1 MVDFTVLKKLTT
13 VVRKINP
20 KTRIIETRFC
30 KVTNIVEEIL
40 EFPLNTGLFHR
51 TSVNTIH
58 SREKSILLKSSNM
71 SLKGLLN
78 FLTEFSPIALRIK
91 GEMKT
96 SQGWYRIDCVGNQ
109 VNFERLN
116 KASFNSCLVIISRR
130 EKSIIKELKSIWKRY
145 NRQELS
151 LV

>member
-1 MVDFTVLKKLTT
+1 MVDFTVLKKLTM
-13 VVRKINP
+13 VVKKINP
-20 KTRIIETRFC
+20 KTRIIETHFC
-30 KVTNIVEEIL
+30 KVTNIVEEII
-40 EFPLNTGLFHR
+40 EFPLNAGLFHR

-116 KASFNSCLVIISRR
+116 KPSSDSCLVIISRR
-130 EKSIIKELKSIWKRY
+130 GKSIIKELKSIWKRY